1 MRQPEINESTLITT
15 SATIGDGNM
24 KANLPKPT
32 GNMPSYVVQSMS
44 HRGRK
49 TRHGTTKPPRCLKY
63 AHFFQAKPEAIEKTD
78 RTDGPDGRTGRTRE
92 APRGCPGVRAPPPAV
107 KCITTSL
114 VGRNYRR
121 SPTCM
126 CVRVC
131 PIHYTL

>member
-78 RTDGPDGRTGRTRE
+78 RTDRTDPRSSPGGSGGGGSPLAGPL
-92 APRGCPGVRAPPPAV
+92 
-107 KCITTSL
+107 K
-114 VGRNYRR
+114 NK
-121 SPTCM
+121 
-126 CVRVC
+126 
-131 PIHYTL
+131 